1 MPLQAFITGARTGS
15 QTPAYIGLG
24 DSVCAMRLADRGKPT
39 GRLSSALDH
48 WRDRGRHARLTLGPL
63 SRTRPARPWWEPVAT
78 RETSSHRTTACRQQA
93 RDGGC
98 RECMET
104 YAATVRNVVRVH
116 NEDGAQSEVVGR
128 GDTDLG
134 GAGEASAKGE
144 KRRQGSEDASIMVRP
159 RTLFAGGDS
168 PSSASRSRGRK
179 SCCRP

>member
-1 MPLQAFITGARTGS
+1 MSFFPSLGLETVLVFLRVAGRQELLKLLSRHF
-15 QTPAYIGLG
+15 PAYIGLG

-63 SRTRPARPWWEPVAT
+63 SRTRPARPRWEPVAT
-78 RETSSHRTTACRQQA
+78 RETSSHCTTACRKQA

-134 GAGEASAKGE
+134 GAGASPT
-144 KRRQGSEDASIMVRP
+144 INP
-159 RTLFAGGDS
+159 DS
-168 PSSASRSRGRK
+168 DHNQLQP
-179 SCCRP
+179 CPC